1 MIARDGLRKGTSPP
15 TVQIVVSPC
24 VVGAGAEPAESHQQL
39 RPSAE
44 EFSALAKGWLAV
56 RRLLLLE
63 ERRAGNLSEEV
74 MHELIAAMDA
84 EELAL
89 DTRIA
94 LRT

>member
-1 MIARDGLRKGTSPP
+1 MRVEADAEQAEAKARP
-15 TVQIVVSPC
+15 T
-24 VVGAGAEPAESHQQL
+24 AEQ
-39 RPSAE
+39 
-44 EFSALAKGWLAV
+44 FTALAKGWLAV
-56 RRLLLLE
+56 RREMLLE

-74 MHELIAAMDA
+74 MRELITAMDA